1 MLQKPIR
8 REAKRRISRK
18 MVVNGIQLM
27 IISYSTFHEEYIPYA
42 FVNNKKKLEKL
53 IQNGYSK
60 KVRKCYIVL
69 MR

>member
-1 MLQKPIR
+1 
-8 REAKRRISRK
+8 
-18 MVVNGIQLM
+18 MVANGIQLM